1 MKTRKPKEPSLRDK
15 LAKGFVEAFQSDF
28 EANGIAAIEALRKE
42 SPAKYAEIAARLIA
56 ATEPQSQAEGILGAN
71 SSEDIGRRLLQSLA
85 ALNHWMSKSSKQ
97 SRPITTS
104 LPNLKPSRF
113 VPAHKGNRIE

>member
-71 SSEDIGRRLLQSLA
+71 SSEDIGRRLLQSIGCAEPLDEQIEQA
-85 ALNHWMSKSSKQ
+85 IEANNDFVAKLEAIAICASAQ
-97 SRPITTS
+97 GE
-104 LPNLKPSRF
+104 PN
-113 VPAHKGNRIE
+113 